1 MLSSFLSVPLSS
13 SLFPANTQLLRSL
26 LSFSLLVLPSLS
38 AVVVS
43 PPTSRLS
50 ERVCSTKLGSTLNEV
65 SDSVLH
71 RDCDFDSFPSAIP
84 ELPSMCFNSSR
95 ITASSPVPTG
105 APDATTLTR
114 FSFELP
120 SRPIDSRHSR
130 ESIALLS
137 LVTCG
142 DLLPL
147 VTCGDGS
154 LKLFKSLSSICLPD
168 ESLMP
173 EDVANKSGNVPDE
186 WLEEG
191 CR

>member
-50 ERVCSTKLGSTLNEV
+50 ARVCSTKLGSTLNEV
-65 SDSVLH
+65 TDSVLH
-71 RDCDFDSFPSAIP
+71 WDCDFDSFPSAIP

-105 APDATTLTR
+105 APDATALSR
-114 FSFELP
+114 FSFEL
-120 SRPIDSRHSR
+120 RPIDLRHSR

-147 VTCGDGS
+147 VACGDGS